1 MSISYSQA
9 LEYIYSFTDLEVAPE
24 QRYGPDAYDP
34 TRPARLLAALG
45 NPHRAFPCI
54 HIAGTKG
61 KGSVAAIC
69 ASVLRE
75 AGLRTGLYTSPHL
88 RSFTERIQVNGGQ
101 IPERALADLVA
112 EIQPA
117 VALIPEITTFEVVTA
132 LMFLYFSRQQV
143 DVGVIE
149 VGLGGRLDAT
159 NVISPL
165 VSVIT
170 SISYD
175 HTNLLG
181 ETLSEIAGEKGGII
195 KCSIPVISAPQD
207 EEALAVLETIAHD
220 REAPLSVVESRALPG
235 RDWWYRSVEVQLDGQ
250 VFQAGRVG
258 QQGARYFLPLLGLYQ
273 VINSTVALA
282 ALSVVQEMVPALSDE
297 AIKAGVAAVSWPGRF
312 QILSRRPALVVDGA
326 HNADSANRLRHTLE
340 SIYPGR
346 RLFLILG
353 ITAGKDVEGIIES
366 LAPIASEVILT
377 SAHYPRAIPVRE
389 LLAWFAGR
397 DLGVTQ
403 STSVSEALWLAWAMA
418 GPDDLIC
425 ATGSLFVVGD
435 ALAAWKER
443 QDTGL

>member
-1 MSISYSQA
+1 MSISYKQA
-9 LEYIYSFTDLEVAPE
+9 LEYIYSFTDLEVTPE
-24 QRYGPDAYDP
+24 QRYGPDVVDP
-34 TRPARLLAALG
+34 TRPARLLEALG
-45 NPHRAFPCI
+45 DPHRAFPCI

-69 ASVLRE
+69 ASVLQE

-88 RSFTERIQVNGGQ
+88 RFFTERIQVNGGR
-101 IPERALADLVA
+101 ISEGALAELVA
-112 EIQPA
+112 EIEPT
-117 VALIPEITTFEVVTA
+117 VTLIPEITTFEVVTA
-132 LMFLYFSRQQV
+132 LAFLYFFQQRV

-159 NVISPL
+159 NVIQPL

-170 SISYD
+170 SLSYD

-195 KCSIPVISAPQD
+195 KRGVPVISAPQD
-207 EEALAVLETIAHD
+207 EESLAILETIAHD
-220 REAPLSVVESRALPG
+220 LDAPLTVVESRALPG
-235 RDWWYRSVEVQLDGQ
+235 RDWWHRSVESKLDGQ

-258 QQGARYFLPLLGLYQ
+258 QQGARYFLPLLGLHQ
-273 VINSTVALA
+273 VINCTVALA
-282 ALSVVQEMVPALSDE
+282 ALNVVRETFPGLSDE

-312 QILSRRPALVVDGA
+312 QILSQRRALLVDGA

-340 SIYPGR
+340 NCFPGR

-353 ITAGKDVEGIIES
+353 ITVGKDIEGIIES
-366 LAPIASEVILT
+366 LVPGAAEVILT
-377 SAHYPRAIPVRE
+377 SAEHPRAIPVVE
-389 LLAWFAGR
+389 LLSWFAGR
-397 DLGVTQ
+397 DERVTL
-403 STSVSEALWLAWAMA
+403 SNSVSEALWLAWEMA

-435 ALAAWKER
+435 ALAAWNER
-443 QDTGL
+443 QDTGK